1 MYMFQFH
8 TWCKILQEEEG
19 DKEKVEVAS
28 DDINSDNDSDNEDR
42 DIQLIL

>member
-19 DKEKVEVAS
+19 DKGKVEISS
-28 DDINSDNDSDNEDR
+28 DDINSEAEDE
-42 DIQLIL
+42 DI